1 MISVMRLVPRV
12 LLAHHRLGEG
22 SIIDVSLGPHGDLPD
37 QPGWLLNILYHHLQ
51 YLLRYP
57 LCFEPLWMT
66 VVTWTDIIK
75 PLTEG
80 HLFDYLRCIILLITS
95 HPERIL
101 PALGLCGWGRNHPRE
116 TEFSVNFGLCEL
128 FFDLKLEIQ
137 ELQLDALI
145 DVPLTT

>member
-1 MISVMRLVPRV
+1 
-12 LLAHHRLGEG
+12 
-22 SIIDVSLGPHGDLPD
+22 
-37 QPGWLLNILYHHLQ
+37 
-51 YLLRYP
+51 
-57 LCFEPLWMT
+57 MT

-101 PALGLCGWGRNHPRE
+101 PALGLSSWGRHQPRE